1 MRKKVKVYPDSAFVI
16 LCKPGRAHISIATY
30 QVPRPL
36 DLLVQEKIF
45 KEVFFTLYG
54 HGGHLGHVT
63 INIRYQFTP
72 LINSKESP
80 YEI

>member
-1 MRKKVKVYPDSAFVI
+1 MRKKVKVNPDSSFVK
-16 LCKPGRAHISIATY
+16 LCKSGRAHIPNATY

-36 DLLVQEKIF
+36 DFLVQEKIF
-45 KEVFFTLYG
+45 KEFFTLYG

-63 INIRYQFTP
+63 INISYQFTP
-72 LINSKESP
+72 LNSKESP